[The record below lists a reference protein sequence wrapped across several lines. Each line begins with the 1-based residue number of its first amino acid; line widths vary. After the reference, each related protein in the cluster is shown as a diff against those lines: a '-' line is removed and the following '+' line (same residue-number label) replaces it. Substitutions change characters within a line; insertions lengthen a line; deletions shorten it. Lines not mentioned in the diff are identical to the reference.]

1 MKWTIG
7 GSYGVCESDTIGLR
21 LVCRIGIKEGP
32 SLGLLLDCSL
42 GTWLGKSL
50 A

>member
-7 GSYGVCESDTIGLR
+7 GSCGVCESDMIGLR

-32 SLGLLLDCSL
+32 SLGLLLDYTI
-42 GTWLGKSL
+42 GTWVGKSIY
-50 A
+50 